1 MVGVA
6 AFDTVPCWLSPGA
19 GSEHLERARRLFAQH
34 PALSPRPPE
43 RQDIQGSYIDPM
55 THIRR
60 RLPSNSQVFL
70 FTPLVDDYAG
80 EVARR
85 LDSAGHL
92 VTVIS
97 PNTTADR
104 TIGQRLTRIERSVR
118 VRILR
123 ERGVRVVDWDP
134 NDRLDLQ
141 FQKAQARWV

>member
-1 MVGVA
+1 M
-6 AFDTVPCWLSPGA
+6 PPG
-19 GSEHLERARRLFAQH
+19 
-34 PALSPRPPE
+34 
-43 RQDIQGSYIDPM
+43 RQNIEGSYIDPM

-60 RLPSNSQVFL
+60 RLQSNSQLFVFS
-70 FTPLVDDYAG
+70 PLVDDYAG

-104 TIGQRLTRIERSVR
+104 TIGQRMTRIERTVR

-123 ERGVRVVDWDP
+123 EHGIRVIDWDP
-134 NDRLDLQ
+134 SDRLELELERS
-141 FQKAQARWV
+141 QARWAR